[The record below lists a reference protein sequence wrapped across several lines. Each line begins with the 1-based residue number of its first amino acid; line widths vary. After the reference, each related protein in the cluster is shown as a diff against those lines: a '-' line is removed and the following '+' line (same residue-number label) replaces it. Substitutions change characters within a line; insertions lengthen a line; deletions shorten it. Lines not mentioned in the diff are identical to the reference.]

1 MPPQWCFLWNIL
13 PVSTLGTRGCDGS
26 GSLASFEISRELR
39 LPLFPHVSQGKVL
52 ASVSIQPSKTEH
64 GADIRE
70 QPSLSMSCLGS
81 GVQASQLCDILRLT
95 YSEPQFPHFSYW
107 ASMEPTIL
115 GSVKLNEIKV
125 GEELAQCWC

>member
-1 MPPQWCFLWNIL
+1 MFHKGRCWHL
-13 PVSTLGTRGCDGS
+13 SAS
-26 GSLASFEISRELR
+26 SLAR
-39 LPLFPHVSQGKVL
+39 LNMVRTS
-52 ASVSIQPSKTEH
+52 
-64 GADIRE
+64 RE
-70 QPSLSMSCLGS
+70 QPSLQHVLLGLGS
-81 GVQASQLCDILRLT
+81 QASQLCDILRLT